1 MRSLNEET
9 NLEKKL
15 NLCPIKKLAIDGRH
29 KGSVC
34 ITQSSF
40 KTRKFP
46 SRGLSMSYILTSL
59 TIRTPYFCLVSI
71 FSFVS
76 SSPLCWYWQDVPF
89 HRLVE
94 LRQVYSDVNHLMNR
108 VQNGWMMIVRNGQNC
123 DCVIPLA
130 QNIFDISQPTS
141 ENWNPPHP
149 PNVFRKRKTTLAP
162 FFATIPYCNDT
173 DKILINIVIEEVD
186 LVLINVVGQAGVV
199 DFILVSQIHLE
210 FTWTTTFFLG
220 YVMSSGFAYA
230 PNV

>member
-1 MRSLNEET
+1 MGGIKALYVSPKAHPR
-9 NLEKKL
+9 LE
-15 NLCPIKKLAIDGRH
+15 
-29 KGSVC
+29 
-34 ITQSSF
+34 F
-40 KTRKFP
+40 FP
-46 SRGLSMSYILTSL
+46 SRGLSMPYILTSFTISACYSL
-59 TIRTPYFCLVSI
+59 TPRLFFCLVLKISI

-94 LRQVYSDVNHLMNR
+94 FRQVYSNVNHLMNR

-123 DCVIPLA
+123 DWGMISLA

-149 PNVFRKRKTTLAP
+149 PNVFRKRETTLAP
-162 FFATIPYCNDT
+162 FFATIPYCNDA

-210 FTWTTTFFLG
+210 LTWTTTFFLG
-220 YVMSSGFAYA
+220 
-230 PNV
+230 